1 MMAVEQEPIP
11 EMLKRMRDLDHEGRH
26 EEANELRE
34 EIMERL
40 RASVGRGGVSM
51 PGLTDEIMQELQ
63 QDSSKIDNIQY
74 GKVIIYIQDG
84 KLVRIEVTEGRQIA

>member
-1 MMAVEQEPIP
+1 MMVVKQEPIP

-26 EEANELRE
+26 EEANKLRE

-40 RASVGRGGVSM
+40 RVSVGRGVSM

>member
-1 MMAVEQEPIP
+1 MMVVEREPIP

-40 RASVGRGGVSM
+40 RASVGRGCEHAW
-51 PGLTDEIMQELQ
+51 TD
-63 QDSSKIDNIQY
+63 
-74 GKVIIYIQDG
+74 
-84 KLVRIEVTEGRQIA
+84 R